1 MNSAYQG
8 WFDRAASPIIGVM
21 DASPAAP
28 PATVSTSELFV
39 GFLKIGLSGFG
50 GVMPFARR
58 MIVEQRH
65 WLSELEFL
73 DVLSLS
79 QFLPG
84 PNIVNVSVI
93 IGRRFQ
99 GVAGAAAAFAGL
111 LLMPLV
117 IVLALATVYAQFAQ
131 FEAVRGAC
139 SGVSASASAL
149 IVATALKLARP
160 LKTSA
165 WQVVICSIA
174 FVAIALLRVPLLWML
189 AALCPVSI
197 GIAWWKRA

>member
-1 MNSAYQG
+1 MAMSDSTATP
-8 WFDRAASPIIGVM
+8 AVAPI
-21 DASPAAP
+21 
-28 PATVSTSELFV
+28 STSALFL

-58 MIVEQRH
+58 MIVEQRR
-65 WLSELEFL
+65 WLTEDEFL

-99 GVAGAAAAFAGL
+99 GVAGAIGATGGL
-111 LLMPLV
+111 ILMPLV
-117 IVLALATVYAQFAQ
+117 TVLALATLYARYAQID
-131 FEAVRGAC
+131 AVRGAC
-139 SGVSASASAL
+139 SGVSASASGL

-160 LKTSA
+160 IKDST
-165 WQVVICSIA
+165 WQLGVCVVA
-174 FVAIALLRVPLLWML
+174 FVGIALLRVPLLWML
-189 AALCPVSI
+189 AALCPLSI
-197 GIAWWKRA
+197 GIAWRTRA

>member
-1 MNSAYQG
+1 
-8 WFDRAASPIIGVM
+8 M
-21 DASPAAP
+21 DASTAVP
-28 PATVSTSELFV
+28 PVSISTSELFV
-39 GFLKIGLSGFG
+39 GFLKIGVSGFG

-58 MIVEQRH
+58 MIVEQRR

-99 GVAGAAAAFAGL
+99 GVAGAAAAFAGMM
-111 LLMPLV
+111 LMPLV
-117 IVLALATVYAQFAQ
+117 IVLALATAYAQFAQ
-131 FEAVRGAC
+131 VEALRGAC

-149 IVATALKLARP
+149 IAATALKLARP

-174 FVAIALLRVPLLWML
+174 FVAIALLRVPLLWTL

-197 GIAWWKRA
+197 SIAWWKRA